1 MRESTEFKNQRD
13 GMRAAYR
20 TSGNEVGAVALYA
33 GFERDGRVT
42 RRSDVR
48 GITPEQYARAL
59 LHDGQRKG
67 WL

>member
-1 MRESTEFKNQRD
+1 MTEITEFKNQRD

-20 TSGNEVGAVALYA
+20 TSGNEEGAVALYA
-33 GFERDGRVT
+33 SFERDGRVT

-48 GITPEQYARAL
+48 CTTPEQYARAL
-59 LHDGQRKG
+59 LHDGQRRG